1 MHPEPH
7 RQPFAIK
14 HRILVC
20 ACAGSGLTPDE
31 KVRTLL
37 RGFSPPDAEVVP
49 VADLCRLAARDR
61 EQLAQYADAEKL
73 TVVACFPRTVRS
85 LLKWAEAEVAD
96 DALQVHNLR
105 TGDPLAIRQ
114 LIEADCAEPETPAAC
129 GCNDPAELPE
139 TAPPPADD
147 GWVSWFPVIEKS
159 RCSDC
164 AQCLSFCLFGV
175 YEIVDGKVQVTNPEG
190 CKTGCP
196 ACARICPE
204 VAIIFPKYENS
215 PVNGDAITNFDEQK
229 ERIRVDMQKILGDN
243 VYAALAERRRLRQ
256 QRVLLRAPQT
266 NPTTPT
272 IP

>member
-1 MHPEPH
+1 MHANPQTNPT
-7 RQPFAIK
+7 AK

-20 ACAGSGLTPDE
+20 ACAGSGLTPE
-31 KVRTLL
+31 AKVRDLL
-37 RGFSPPDAEVVP
+37 RGFSPPDAEVVA
-49 VADLCRLAARDR
+49 VADLCRIAARDR
-61 EQLAQYADAEKL
+61 DQLARYAAAEKL

-114 LIEADCAEPETPAAC
+114 LIEAACAATEAPAEC
-129 GCNDPAELPE
+129 GCNGSVELPGA
-139 TAPPPADD
+139 APAQVDD
-147 GWVSWFPVIEKS
+147 GWISWFPVIEED
-159 RCSDC
+159 RCSNC

-175 YEIVDGKVQVTNPEG
+175 YEIVDGKVRVTNPEG

-204 VAIIFPKYENS
+204 VAIIFPKYENA
-215 PVNGDAITNFDEQK
+215 PVNGDEITNLDEQK

-243 VYAALAERRRLRQ
+243 VYAALAERRRMRQ
-256 QRVLLRAPQT
+256 QRMLLRAPQA
-266 NPTTPT
+266 NPPTPPT
-272 IP
+272 P